1 MAFDRERLPEPL
13 GYYES
18 QGLTFRE
25 RKGRWRTTRCDFHQ
39 GSDSMRVN
47 TQTGAWVCM
56 ACGVHG
62 GDVLAYE
69 MQLTGAE
76 FVDAAKA
83 LGAWVESPHTDGK
96 PAIKSKP
103 TPISARAALQALSF
117 EALLVA
123 MEAARVAKG
132 ATPTEADK
140 ARVLAA
146 SNRITRI
153 AEVFA

>member
-47 TQTGAWVCM
+47 TQTGAFVCM

-62 GDVLAYE
+62 GDVLSFE
-69 MQLTGAE
+69 MQLTGAD
-76 FVDAAKA
+76 FVSAAKA
-83 LGAWVESPHTDGK
+83 LGCWSDDGK
-96 PAIKSKP
+96 PATQNKP
-103 TPISARAALQALSF
+103 TPIPARAALQALSF

>member
-1 MAFDRERLPEPL
+1 MGFNRDALPEPK
-13 GYYES
+13 GYYEA

-25 RKGRWRTTRCDFHQ
+25 RKGKWRTTRCDFHG

-47 TQTGAWVCM
+47 VQTGAFACM
-56 ACGVHG
+56 SCGASG

-69 MQLTGAE
+69 MALTGAD
-76 FVDAAKA
+76 FVTAAKA
-83 LGAWVESPHTDGK
+83 LGCWSDDGK
-96 PAIKSKP
+96 PVQQQKP
-103 TPISARAALQALSF
+103 TPLSARAALQALSF

-123 MEAARVAKG
+123 LEAARIARG

-146 SNRITRI
+146 SNRIIRLVEAFT
-153 AEVFA
+153 

>member
-1 MAFDRERLPEPL
+1 MGFNREALPEPL

-47 TQTGAWVCM
+47 VSTGAWVCM

-62 GDVLAYE
+62 GDVLSYE
-69 MQLTGAE
+69 MQLTGTD
-76 FVDAAKA
+76 FVSAAKA
-83 LGAWVESPHTDGK
+83 LGAWIDDGK
-96 PAIKSKP
+96 PTTQNKP
-103 TPISARAALQALSF
+103 TPIPARAALQALSF

-146 SNRITRI
+146 SNRIIRI
-153 AEVFA
+153 AEVFS